1 MNYAS
6 RLLFCTLFASTLT
19 APACAQ
25 NSDEEQTVMAVT
37 QQGCDALRNGDL
49 AAAEKVL
56 APEFTLVGSNAQIQT
71 RDDIFAE
78 MRAGDPQYDVFRNHS
93 MTARVYGDAAIVQ
106 GITTVKGTSGGTAFE
121 TDVRFTDTL
130 IKHDGQWRLVVSHAT
145 KILAP

>member
-1 MNYAS
+1 MDYAS
-6 RLLFCTLFASTLT
+6 RLLSCILFAVVVS
-19 APACAQ
+19 PPVRAQ
-25 NSDEEQTVMAVT
+25 SSDEEEIVMAVT

-49 AAAEKVL
+49 DAAATVL

-78 MRAGDPQYDVFRNHS
+78 MRAGDPHYEVFRNHS

-106 GITTVKGTSGGTAFE
+106 GITTVKGTSGGTPFE

-130 IKHDGQWRLVVSHAT
+130 IKHEGQWRLVVSHAT
-145 KILAP
+145 KIPAP